1 MAGIISY
8 GSYIPKYR
16 IKTADIAHF
25 WNKNLGEALGVA
37 EKSTPALDEDAVT
50 MGIEAAYRA
59 FRNGKIDLAK
69 IKAISMGSES
79 HPYAVKPSS
88 TIIGEILGIPHH
100 HYIAVDTQ
108 FACKAATA
116 ALRLLSMMEELKK
129 DKVGLVIGSDAAQ
142 AKPGDALEYTAAA
155 AAVALML
162 GNTKVIA
169 EILDSTS
176 YSSDT
181 PDFWRRDGQPYPSHA
196 GRFTGEPA
204 YFQHVLSA
212 SSHLLEKTKMKPK
225 DFTSAIFHMP
235 NAKFPTD
242 AAKRLGFTPEQ
253 IETGL
258 IVKKIGNPYS
268 ASALTGLCAVLDV
281 AKPGDKIFMCSY
293 GSGSG
298 ADAFVFEVTP
308 EILKHQKNNRH
319 TVNEQVENK
328 EYASYEEVV
337 RISSQKGGH

>member
-25 WNKNLGEALGVA
+25 WNRNLGEALGVA

-116 ALRLLSMMEELKK
+116 ALRLLSMMDELKK

-212 SSHLLEKTKMKPK
+212 STHLLEKTKMKPL
-225 DFTSAIFHMP
+225 T
-235 NAKFPTD
+235 
-242 AAKRLGFTPEQ
+242 L
-253 IETGL
+253 
-258 IVKKIGNPYS
+258 KI
-268 ASALTGLCAVLDV
+268 
-281 AKPGDKIFMCSY
+281 
-293 GSGSG
+293 
-298 ADAFVFEVTP
+298 
-308 EILKHQKNNRH
+308 HNNDDW
-319 TVNEQVENK
+319 K
-328 EYASYEEVV
+328 S
-337 RISSQKGGH
+337 